1 MIFDTLHPRSKI
13 WIYINSKAF
22 DIEKKKNI
30 KSSFLNFQEE
40 WKSHGSKIEGE
51 IKFLNN
57 HLMVIGA
64 QYKPEAMCGRAVD
77 AQVRFITTINSEF
90 NLDLLNRTNIAFLES
105 DSIKVHNYNI
115 LQSLIRE
122 NLINKDS
129 LLVNTFA
136 EINSDETYIPF
147 GSSPLAL
154 RILS

>member
-22 DIEKKKNI
+22 DIETKKNI
-30 KSSFLNFQEE
+30 ISSFLNFQED
-40 WKSHGSKIEGE
+40 WKSHGSNIEGE

-77 AQVRFITTINSEF
+77 AQVRFITKINSEF

-105 DSIKVHNYNI
+105 DSIKVYNYNN
-115 LQSLIRE
+115 LQSLMRK

-129 LLVNTFA
+129 LLVNTFS

>member
-22 DIEKKKNI
+22 DIETKKNI
-30 KSSFLNFQEE
+30 ISSFLNFQED
-40 WKSHGSKIEGE
+40 WKSHGSNIEGE

-57 HLMVIGA
+57 HLIVIGA

-105 DSIKVHNYNI
+105 DSIKVHNYNN
-115 LQSLIRE
+115 LQNLLRE

-129 LLVNTFA
+129 LLVNTFS

>member
-22 DIEKKKNI
+22 DIETKKNI
-30 KSSFLNFQEE
+30 ISSFLNFQED
-40 WKSHGSKIEGE
+40 WKSHGSNIEGE

-77 AQVRFITTINSEF
+77 AQVRFITKINSEF

-105 DSIKVHNYNI
+105 DSIKVHNYNN
-115 LQSLIRE
+115 LQNLIRE

-129 LLVNTFA
+129 LLVNTFS

>member
-1 MIFDTLHPRSKI
+1 MIFETLHPSSKI
-13 WIYINSKAF
+13 WIYINTKAF
-22 DIEKKKNI
+22 DIETKKNI
-30 KSSFLNFQEE
+30 KSLFFNFNKD
-40 WKSHGSKIEGE
+40 WKSHGSNIEGE

-77 AQVRFITTINSEF
+77 AQVRFIATINSEF

-105 DSIKVHNYNI
+105 DSIKVHNYNN

-129 LLVNTFA
+129 LLVNTFS
-136 EINSDETYIPF
+136 EINSDEIYIPF